1 MALFFHDV
9 EPGYL
14 DEHFSEESVTK
25 RKKCVYDPNHL
36 VHVRGVGHEVAPPEV
51 EERRLADREDI
62 ILGGRVGEI
71 SGVVA
76 PGVTEDVP
84 VRAINA
90 RG

>member
-14 DEHFSEESVTK
+14 DEHFSEESVTEG
-25 RKKCVYDPNHL
+25 KKCVNDPDHL
-36 VHVRGVGHEVAPPEV
+36 VHVGGVGNKVAPPKV

-62 ILGGRVGEI
+62 ILRGRVGEV

-84 VRAINA
+84 KCS
-90 RG
+90 G